1 MSGWNQLFTARNP
14 SYGDVEDV
22 SASLYSQEEVEIRR
36 LNQKQNYNT
45 FTATELKNLVKAAQ
59 CFDQR
64 AIDRL
69 CEAFRPL
76 IIKEA
81 HRSYVFGN
89 LGNDSENISWELF
102 LEFIQSYQGNS
113 YRLLPGLIQKH
124 LYYNLLHKVYPE
136 KPTSVQ
142 AELVLDETD
151 VDGKRRIDIPYNSKS
166 FDHLESSSYIK
177 AILQVLTEK
186 QRDIILATVIG
197 DQSLDEYRQQYG
209 ISFKVAYLRQ
219 QTALAKLKAAIKG
232 I

>member
-1 MSGWNQLFTARNP
+1 M
-14 SYGDVEDV
+14 
-22 SASLYSQEEVEIRR
+22 YSQEEVEIRR
-36 LNQKQNYNT
+36 LNKKQDYNT

-76 IIKEA
+76 IIREA
-81 HRSYVFGN
+81 HRSYVVGN
-89 LGNDSENISWELF
+89 LGTDAENTAWELF
-102 LEFIQSYQGNS
+102 LEFIQRYQGNNF
-113 YRLLPGLIQKH
+113 RLLPGLMQKH
-124 LYYNLLHKVYPE
+124 LYFELLHKVYPE

-142 AELVLDETD
+142 ADLVLDETD
-151 VDGKRRIDIPYNSKS
+151 ADGKRRIDIPYNSES
-166 FDHLESSSYIK
+166 FDKLLSSSYLK
-177 AILQVLTEK
+177 ALLQALTEK

-197 DQSLDEYRQQYG
+197 DQSLDEYRLQYG

-219 QTALAKLKAAIKG
+219 QTALAKLKAVIQG